1 MINELFDLEDGELVI
16 NRQEVNKIDEYK
28 ALLKR
33 DVGSIGDLS
42 GRKGLIATG
51 ELYFIY
57 LMYDVRSLYYNLDL
71 NTREKNAMIDT
82 KLPSNWKPDKVFNLA
97 VERYKADRLLSSA
110 GNAYYSS
117 ERALYSMSEDVKN
130 MLDNTLELKKEIEI
144 KIKKLSKTVGT
155 KAGEE
160 ESRMFIVE
168 YTNILLQLTKTQ
180 KEIITTIKELPAL
193 GDTVKK
199 LANRFTEEGGKIK
212 TPIGG
217 GELGNREE

>member
-1 MINELFDLEDGELVI
+1 MVNELFDLDEGELVI
-16 NRQEVNKIDEYK
+16 NRQEVNKIEEYK

-33 DVGSIGDLS
+33 DTGSLGDLS

-51 ELYFIY
+51 ELYYIY
-57 LMYDVRSLYYNLDL
+57 LIYDVRSLYYNLDKD
-71 NTREKNAMIDT
+71 TREKNARIDS
-82 KLPSNWKPDKVFNLA
+82 KLPDNWKPDKVFNQA
-97 VERYKADRLLSSA
+97 IDRYCADRLLSSA

-117 ERALYSMSEDVKN
+117 EKALYSMSEDVKN
-130 MLDNTLELKKEIEI
+130 MLDNTIELKREVEV

-155 KAGEE
+155 RAGEE
-160 ESRMFIVE
+160 ESKTFITE
-168 YTNILLQLTKTQ
+168 YAMLLLQLTKVQ
-180 KEIITTIKELPAL
+180 KEIISTIKELPAL